1 METFYTTRLHP
12 FVSLNASSV
21 ESLFNEES
29 ILSLLVVIGS
39 SLSLVGLVFAFI
51 TYSLFSD
58 LRNLSGTALMNLLA
72 ALFMTQLLY
81 VFGVGGITD
90 NELCIA
96 LAFSLQYSRLCVQFW
111 LLVMTNH
118 MFNHFRTN
126 LNLVTAVENKPNNR
140 FMWYSIIGWG
150 VPAMFLGIGIYLH
163 YEFVDEN
170 LIELKHQNCWHK
182 SLTKYKTC
190 LKLRICL
197 VIRKSI
203 VVEKN
208 VCECT
213 EKGQSEPDRITQ
225 IALVLVFT
233 NIVSVLAKF
242 FHSEWLWLLYNFVQS
257 LQGII
262 ISVLVT
268 CNCRI
273 IKIYSRSFSK
283 RPAKCI
289 ATSRTNIA
297 SEAQKLLKM
306 SSSISKS
313 SSLQLL
319 TLEASPY
326 AV

>member
-170 LIELKHQNCWHK
+170 LIELKHQNCCC
-182 SLTKYKTC
+182 SPTFF
-190 LKLRICL
+190 I
-197 VIRKSI
+197 SI
-203 VVEKN
+203 
-208 VCECT
+208 
-213 EKGQSEPDRITQ
+213 SHFAFQ